1 MRVWPNT
8 RKGLSHAGMVVVVGL
23 LLVALSATLA
33 ALVAQSVT
41 SIYHNADRIDDA
53 RAVTAAQGASK
64 SIRARLS
71 ATLRDNAFWDDA
83 YAITQSPEAEQW
95 IYDNWAST
103 TADYPLYDTAIV
115 YDGSNR
121 AIIAYHNGVE
131 ISQVDQFFDSSL
143 PTLLGKAREP
153 MLDRD
158 NLAVGFIRTR
168 LGVAVVGAAPIQ
180 PGAFDPDRSN
190 SRSHML
196 LFAKHMTPEMIGD
209 VRGTFNIRGLT
220 LSNTPAKD
228 NLSIALRNVSGEHI
242 AYFVWPSQ
250 KPGTASY
257 QKVEHM
263 LSIAAGIFVAIV
275 AAIVAVAGLLLRDS
289 RQREKSLAWQ
299 AAHDPLTGLLNR
311 AGLYQRAEEE
321 FATLERRGLTLHLVD
336 LDGFK
341 AVNDIWGHPVGDQLI
356 KDAARRLLL
365 GLPEDAAI
373 ARLGGDEFAVLSE
386 GEGEIGATI
395 QHAFSTHFDIDG
407 RVVKVGASVGVASTD
422 PQTADIHELLRRADL
437 ALYRAKERGRGVNIA
452 YEPGL
457 DQDALRQ
464 RDMEQDLRQGLANNE
479 IDVAFQPL
487 ICARNGAL
495 GGVEALARWK
505 KPDGS
510 VIAPDLF
517 IPAAERSGLIDQ
529 LGLRIAELAFQ
540 AAAEWGDTRLALN
553 ISPIQLK
560 NPFLVTNLAELMQRR
575 RFSPNR
581 LTIEVTEGV
590 LISDPAQAHKTFDEF
605 KAMGVKI
612 ALDDFG
618 CGYASI
624 GALREFGFDR
634 LKIDR
639 SLVIALDADEN
650 ASAVLQAT
658 ISLANALKVAVT
670 AEGIETETQ
679 AAFAKMSGCDELQG
693 YHFSK
698 PVPASEIVAR
708 YLPLLDTAPKV
719 A

>member
-1 MRVWPNT
+1 MGHDMKRGV
-8 RKGLSHAGMVVVVGL
+8 SHAGMVVVVGV
-23 LLVALSATLA
+23 LLVALSAILA
-33 ALVAQSVT
+33 ALVTQSVT

-64 SIRARLS
+64 SLRARLS

-83 YAITQSPEAEQW
+83 FDVMQTPDAKQW
-95 IYDNWAST
+95 VIDTWAST

-115 YDGSNR
+115 FDGYNKPLV
-121 AIIAYHNGVE
+121 AYHSGKE
-131 ISQVDQFFDSSL
+131 IGEPSQFFDLSL
-143 PTLLGKAREP
+143 STLLEKAREP
-153 MLDRD
+153 TFDRD
-158 NLAVGFIRTR
+158 KLTIAYIRTHT
-168 LGVAVVGAAPIQ
+168 GVAVVGAAPIQ
-180 PGAFDPDRSN
+180 PGAFKAGRSYDRS
-190 SRSHML
+190 HVL
-196 LFAKHMTPEMIGD
+196 LFAKHLTPEMIAE

-220 LSNTPAKD
+220 LSNAPVND
-228 NLSIALRNVSGEHI
+228 NLSMALRNVKGERI

-250 KPGTASY
+250 KPGTASFK
-257 QKVEHM
+257 KVEHM
-263 LSIAAGIFVAIV
+263 LSIAAGLFLAIV
-275 AAIVAVAGLLLRDS
+275 AAIVGVAGLLLRDS
-289 RQREKSLAWQ
+289 RHREKLFAWQ

-311 AGLYQRAEEE
+311 AGLYERAEQR
-321 FATLERRGLTLHLVD
+321 FHADKLRSLTLHLID

-356 KDAARRLLL
+356 RDAANRLLL
-365 GLPEDAAI
+365 AMPSDVAI

-386 GEGEIGATI
+386 RGGDAGIGASI
-395 QHAFSTHFDIDG
+395 QQALSAHFDIEG
-407 RVVKVGASVGVASTD
+407 RVIKVGASVGVASSD
-422 PQTADIHELLRRADL
+422 PTTEDIHELLRRADL
-437 ALYRAKERGRGVNIA
+437 ALYRAKEMGRGVNIE
-452 YEPGL
+452 YEAGL
-457 DQDALRQ
+457 DRDARRQ
-464 RDMEQDLRQGLANNE
+464 REMEQDLRQGLANGD

-487 ICARNGAL
+487 INARTGAL

-505 KPDGS
+505 KPDGMC
-510 VIAPDLF
+510 VGPDLF

-529 LGLRIAELAFQ
+529 LGLRIAELAFK
-540 AAAEWGDTRLALN
+540 AAADWGDTRLALN

-560 NPFLVTNLAELMQRR
+560 NPFLVANLSELMQRH
-575 RFSPNR
+575 RFSPKR

-590 LISDPAQAHKTFDEF
+590 LISDPEQAHKTFDAL
-605 KAMGVKI
+605 KSMGVKI

-639 SLVIALDADEN
+639 SLVVALEADEN

-679 AAFAKMSGCDELQG
+679 AAFAKLSGCDELQG

-698 PVPASEIVAR
+698 PVTASEIAAR
-708 YLPLLDTAPKV
+708 YFPLLKQTNKV

>member
-1 MRVWPNT
+1 LNSGV
-8 RKGLSHAGMVVVVGL
+8 SHAGMVVIVGVL
-23 LLVALSATLA
+23 LIALTATLA

-41 SIYHNADRIDDA
+41 SIYHYADQIDDA

-83 YAITQSPEAEQW
+83 FTVMKTPEAKQW
-95 IYDNWAST
+95 IIDTWAST

-115 YDGSNR
+115 YDGFNR
-121 AIIAYHNGVE
+121 PVVAYHNGAE
-131 ISQVDQFFDSSL
+131 IERPASFFDLSL
-143 PTLLGKAREP
+143 SLLLAKAREP
-153 MLDRD
+153 SASRD
-158 NLAVGFIRTR
+158 LLTVAFIRTR
-168 LGVAVVGAAPIQ
+168 FGVAVVGAAAIQ
-180 PGAFDPDRSN
+180 PGAPEPGMSHDRS
-190 SRSHML
+190 HVL
-196 LFAKHMTPEMIGD
+196 LFAKHLTSEMIGE

-220 LSNTPAKD
+220 LTNAPVHE
-228 NLSIALRNVSGEHI
+228 NLFIALRNVKGERI

-250 KPGTASY
+250 KPGTESY
-257 QKVEHM
+257 MKVEHR
-263 LSIAAGIFVAIV
+263 LSIAAGIFMAIV
-275 AAIVAVAGLLLRDS
+275 AAIIGVAALLLRDS
-289 RQREKSLAWQ
+289 RQREKSSAWQ

-311 AGLYQRAEEE
+311 AGLFQRATELW
-321 FATLERRGLTLHLVD
+321 ADRQGRGLTLHLVD

-356 KDAARRLLL
+356 KAAASRLLIS
-365 GLPEDAAI
+365 LPSGAAI
-373 ARLGGDEFAVLSE
+373 ARLGGDEFAVLSQ
-386 GEGEIGATI
+386 GDIDTDIGAAI
-395 QHAFSTHFDIDG
+395 QQALSAHFDIDG
-407 RVVKVGASVGVASTD
+407 RVVKVGASVGVASSD
-422 PQTADIHELLRRADL
+422 PTTPDIHEVLRRADL
-437 ALYRAKERGRGVNIA
+437 ALYRAKELGRGVNVA
-452 YEPGL
+452 YDAGL
-457 DQDALRQ
+457 DRDARRQ
-464 RDMEQDLRQGLANNE
+464 REMEQDLRHGLAAGE
-479 IDVAFQPL
+479 IEVAFQPL
-487 ICARNGAL
+487 INARSGTL

-505 KPDGS
+505 KPDGR

-529 LGLRIAELAFQ
+529 LGLRIAELAFKS
-540 AAAEWGDTRLALN
+540 AAEWGDTRLALN

-560 NPFLVTNLAELMQRR
+560 NPFLVANLAELMQRH
-575 RFSPNR
+575 RFSPKR

-590 LISDPAQAHKTFDEF
+590 LISDPEQAHKTFDAL

-639 SLVIALDADEN
+639 SLVAALDADEN

-679 AAFAKMSGCDELQG
+679 AAFAKLSGCDELQG

-698 PVPASEIVAR
+698 PVPAAEIASR
-708 YLPLLDTAPKV
+708 YFPLLKPTNKV